1 LLRYGLLAV
10 QATLVAFGCYLIY
23 AAGASLVSGDPVPEL
38 HVPPAEGSLEGH
50 HELERYSV
58 IAARNLF
65 QTIAVAPEQL
75 EPDREEIVE
84 SQLRF
89 QLVGTAAADPAEY
102 SLAILVDPSSERV
115 VVRVGDP
122 VAQARVVRIEPKRV
136 IIDNRGR
143 LEAITIDEDSVMQPA
158 GGAGTANPRAPAP
171 PRPAPSARG
180 RPNAN
185 PNRASLSERLRRL
198 GERTDASAPPTPPG
212 GSLFDQV
219 RMLPS
224 YTADGVPDGLKV
236 NFVQA
241 GSEIAQMGVQV
252 GDVIRIVNGEPIES
266 ATDGVR
272 VLRETQP
279 GDPLVVEVDRGGES
293 LTLEHVRP
301 TR

>member
-1 LLRYGLLAV
+1 MLRYGLLAV
-10 QATLVAFGCYLIY
+10 QATLVAIGCYLIY
-23 AAGASLVSGDPVPEL
+23 AAGASLVSGDPVPDL

-50 HELERYSV
+50 HDLERYSV

-65 QTIAVAPEQL
+65 QTIAVAPGQS
-75 EPDREEIVE
+75 EPDEEEIVE

-89 QLVGTAAADPAEY
+89 QLVGTAAADPAEF

-143 LEAITIDEDSVMQPA
+143 LEAITIDEDSVMQP
-158 GGAGTANPRAPAP
+158 TANAPSALRA
-171 PRPAPSARG
+171 RPAAPRARG
-180 RPNAN
+180 RPNVT
-185 PNRASLSERLRRL
+185 PNRTSLSDRLRRL
-198 GERTDASAPPTPPG
+198 GERTDASAPQRAPG
-212 GSLFDQV
+212 GSLLDQV
-219 RMLPS
+219 RMVQS
-224 YTADGVPDGLKV
+224 YTADGAADGLKV

-252 GDVIRIVNGEPIES
+252 GDVIRAVNGEGVES
-266 ATDGVR
+266 ATDGLR
-272 VLRETQP
+272 VLRGTRP
-279 GDPLVVEVDRGGES
+279 GEELVVEIDRGGES

-301 TR
+301 TQ